1 MSQPPKRN
9 PSRLAYPL
17 PWSMSP
23 DEQTPE
29 SSCSSEDPPDRLR
42 AVKPESTFGR
52 WLREFVDERTGGT
65 SPPPMH

>member
-1 MSQPPKRN
+1 MSQPPERN
-9 PSRLAYPL
+9 DSSQAYPL
-17 PWSMSP
+17 PWSMSS

-29 SSCSSEDPPDRLR
+29 S
-42 AVKPESTFGR
+42 ESTFGR

>member
-1 MSQPPKRN
+1 MSQPPERN
-9 PSRLAYPL
+9 DSSQAYPL
-17 PWSMSP
+17 PWSMSS

-29 SSCSSEDPPDRLR
+29 SSCSSGDQATRLR
-42 AVKPESTFGR
+42 VVGPESTFGR